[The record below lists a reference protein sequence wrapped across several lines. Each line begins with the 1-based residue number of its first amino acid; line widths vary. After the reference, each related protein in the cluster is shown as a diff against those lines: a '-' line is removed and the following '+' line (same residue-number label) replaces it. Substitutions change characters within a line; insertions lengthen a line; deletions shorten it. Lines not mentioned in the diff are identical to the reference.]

1 MRRGA
6 KDPLRDAP
14 APGEAEAQRRA
25 WRLAEAAFE
34 QRPAPVEH
42 TPLVRRPAF
51 AVLATAM
58 LLVIALTP
66 PGSAVAD
73 WLGDAVKSVV
83 DPDPRAPVSG
93 LDDLPGGGR
102 LLVLAAPADGGAP
115 ALWVAGDGGHE
126 KLGAGV
132 TEATW
137 SPHGL
142 FVALARGG
150 ELIAVDP
157 RGERRWALTAPGPVA
172 GVRWSP
178 DGFRIAYTTGDEQR
192 LVAGDG
198 TGDRRVASA
207 ATGAAPPFG
216 APAWRPGPG
225 HVLAF
230 ADTERVFLADVDAR
244 RVVWERRVAA
254 ERGAAGERGV
264 AGDRSGA
271 GERAAAGEPPAAQL
285 AFSPDGR
292 SLLVD
297 GRLLLDAG
305 TGRPVA
311 TAPETDLTGAT
322 WHPDGRRFAVVR
334 DAGGRAEVLL
344 GRRSGRS
351 IRFRR
356 LFAAGAL
363 RLGGFSPDGRR
374 LLVDWPENDSWLFLS
389 LDGTRPRQLT
399 GVRRRFGAR
408 DVEIQGW
415 CCPRE

>member
-1 MRRGA
+1 
-6 KDPLRDAP
+6 
-14 APGEAEAQRRA
+14 
-25 WRLAEAAFE
+25 
-34 QRPAPVEH
+34 
-42 TPLVRRPAF
+42 
-51 AVLATAM
+51 
-58 LLVIALTP
+58 
-66 PGSAVAD
+66 
-73 WLGDAVKSVV
+73 
-83 DPDPRAPVSG
+83 
-93 LDDLPGGGR
+93 
-102 LLVLAAPADGGAP
+102 
-115 ALWVAGDGGHE
+115 
-126 KLGAGV
+126 
-132 TEATW
+132 
-137 SPHGL
+137 
-142 FVALARGG
+142 
-150 ELIAVDP
+150 
-157 RGERRWALTAPGPVA
+157 
-172 GVRWSP
+172 VRWSP

-198 TGDRRVASA
+198 SGDRRVASA

-244 RVVWERRVAA
+244 RVVWERRVAG
-254 ERGAAGERGV
+254 ERRVARERSDAGER
-264 AGDRSGA
+264 SGA
-271 GERAAAGEPPAAQL
+271 HEGGATTARVAQGATEL
-285 AFSPDGR
+285 AFSPDGGW
-292 SLLVD
+292 LLVD
-297 GRLLLDAG
+297 GRFLLDAD
-305 TGRPVA
+305 TGRTVA

-344 GRRSGRS
+344 GRRRGRS

-363 RLGGFSPDGRR
+363 QLGGFSPDGRR
-374 LLVDWPENDSWLFLS
+374 LLVEWPENDSWLFLS